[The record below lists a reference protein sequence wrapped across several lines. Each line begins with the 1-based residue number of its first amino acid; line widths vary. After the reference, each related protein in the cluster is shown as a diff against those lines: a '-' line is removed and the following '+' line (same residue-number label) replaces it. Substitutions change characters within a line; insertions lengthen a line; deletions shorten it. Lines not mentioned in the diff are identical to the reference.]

1 MCAGNEFEI
10 VLRNLTGATAAQVQA
25 AADGLKASGFIN
37 YYGLQRFG
45 SNDSATH
52 RCAAQ
57 QPHPACDLSCG
68 GGRRAQPR

>member
-1 MCAGNEFEI
+1 MRVRAGNEFEI
-10 VLRNLTGATAAQVQA
+10 VLRKLTGATAEQVQA

-57 QPHPACDLSCG
+57 QPSLSMSPDL
-68 GGRRAQPR
+68 R